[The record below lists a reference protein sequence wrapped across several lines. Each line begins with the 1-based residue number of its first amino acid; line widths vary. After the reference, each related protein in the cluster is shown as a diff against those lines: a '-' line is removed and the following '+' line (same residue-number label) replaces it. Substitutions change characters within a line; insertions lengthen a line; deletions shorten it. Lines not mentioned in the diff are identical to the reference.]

1 MGKHETIVPIEPPAQ
16 RAPAVIAHLQT
27 CRRALAAAEQEIPGL
42 LLAVA
47 EARPRADRNLAAL
60 REKIAAAQFVIEHH
74 AKARERARYT
84 GIVRISVALGALLAL
99 LMFYVM
105 LTSNLTGL
113 NYAVSK
119 ARERAEQ
126 IDREAAVAF
135 KADVQKM
142 PPDQILA
149 GITKDACPRRCI
161 AGGCAITGSDE
172 FAGTCQHPLIGG
184 ALDQLRYR
192 ASPHIMRLYGI
203 ACEKIGLKRLDA

>member
-74 AKARERARYT
+74 A
-84 GIVRISVALGALLAL
+84 
-99 LMFYVM
+99 
-105 LTSNLTGL
+105 
-113 NYAVSK
+113 K